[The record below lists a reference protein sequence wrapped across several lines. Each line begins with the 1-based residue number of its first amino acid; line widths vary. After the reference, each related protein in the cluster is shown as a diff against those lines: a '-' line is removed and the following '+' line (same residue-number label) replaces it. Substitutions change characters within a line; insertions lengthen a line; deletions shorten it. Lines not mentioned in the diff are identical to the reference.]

1 MGCKATRINTILVL
15 LLAFFYALVFSS
27 KVSAQTMDVNGYPKR
42 SVSFELKPIYLL
54 ANIIPG
60 SRGFAGEF
68 EASLGRN
75 ISVVSGLSHSR
86 IATPDATVA
95 DQQIEDNKKE
105 IEKEV
110 TTNEVSLG
118 GRYYSNMR
126 GHSWFTGFRL
136 GGGTKNSLW
145 DYDSQ
150 DYNDTQMTYLS
161 AFDTGFR
168 WLWQSGM
175 HLRLGGGLEF
185 RRIIARNVQSIS
197 TSQEPDEVSQSIERN
212 NRTEGIRFNPYFDF
226 GVGVTI

>member
-1 MGCKATRINTILVL
+1 MGCKATRINIILVL

-27 KVSAQTMDVNGYPKR
+27 KVTAQTMEVQAFPKR
-42 SVSFELKPIYLL
+42 SVSFEIKPISLL
-54 ANIIPG
+54 ANLVPG
-60 SRGFAGEF
+60 SRGFSGEF

-75 ISVVSGLSHSR
+75 IAVVAGLSHFR
-86 IATPDATVA
+86 FKTPDSSIAE
-95 DQQIEDNKKE
+95 QREDDNDKE

-110 TTNEVSLG
+110 TSNEVSLG
-118 GRYYSNMR
+118 GRYYSNTS

-145 DYDSQ
+145 DYESQ

-185 RRIIARNVQSIS
+185 RRTIARNVNALSN
-197 TSQEPDEVSQSIERN
+197 SQGPDEVSQGIERN
-212 NRTEGIRFNPYFDF
+212 NRTDGIRFNPYFDF
-226 GVGVTI
+226 GVGITI

>member
-27 KVSAQTMDVNGYPKR
+27 KVSAQTMDVNAYPKR
-42 SVSFELKPIYLL
+42 SVSFELKPISLL
-54 ANIIPG
+54 ANIIPD

-75 ISVVSGLSHSR
+75 ISVVAGLSHFR
-86 IATPDATVA
+86 FTTPESTVA
-95 DQQIEDNKKE
+95 EQRAEENSKE
-105 IEKEV
+105 FEKQV

-118 GRYYSNMR
+118 GRYYSNMA

-145 DYDSQ
+145 DYNSQ

-168 WLWQSGM
+168 WLWQSGL

-185 RRIIARNVQSIS
+185 RRTIARKVNDLSS
-197 TSQEPDEVSQSIERN
+197 SQEPNQVSQSIERN
-212 NRTEGIRFNPYFDF
+212 NRTDGIRFNPYFDF
-226 GVGVTI
+226 GIGVTI

>member
-1 MGCKATRINTILVL
+1 MACKATRINMILGL

-27 KVSAQTMDVNGYPKR
+27 KVSAQTMEVNAYPKR
-42 SVSFELKPIYLL
+42 SVSFELKPISLL

-75 ISVVSGLSHSR
+75 ISVVAGLSHLR
-86 IATPDATVA
+86 FTTPDAAVA
-95 DQQIEDNKKE
+95 EQRAEDKNKE

-118 GRYYSNMR
+118 GRYYSNMT

-145 DYDSQ
+145 DYNSQ
-150 DYNDTQMTYLS
+150 DYNDTQMTYLT
-161 AFDTGFR
+161 ALDTGFR

-185 RRIIARNVQSIS
+185 RRTIARNVNGLSS
-197 TSQEPDEVSQSIERN
+197 TQEPDEVSQSIERN
-212 NRTEGIRFNPYFDF
+212 NRTDGIRFNPYFDF
-226 GVGVTI
+226 GIGVTI